1 MLPITPPTVP
11 PTITP
16 TFFEED
22 DPEVAVGVVELVI
35 NVGTVIVTELA
46 GRLE

>member
-1 MLPITPPTVP
+1 MPPITPPTVP

-22 DPEVAVGVVELVI
+22 ELEVAAGVVELVVD
-35 NVGTVIVTELA
+35 VGVTELDV
-46 GRLE
+46 GSV